1 MDHYSEI
8 ANWASIQLHVV
19 KQKNRLVKNEGW
31 YETSLCEISGDIL
44 RKYYTISR
52 IARNFAKLYLETVI
66 TIFEATDV
74 AQDDSIPDG
83 LLVSHNS
90 HVGRPFITTLV

>member
-1 MDHYSEI
+1 
-8 ANWASIQLHVV
+8 
-19 KQKNRLVKNEGW
+19 
-31 YETSLCEISGDIL
+31 L

-66 TIFEATDV
+66 TIFEATEHRV
-74 AQDDSIPDG
+74 ILHIPDD

-90 HVGRPFITTLV
+90 HVGRLFITILQYSNRCCTG